1 MTDTIKT
8 NENVIPRRR
17 ASDWQKP
24 PSAALGNVF
33 DWFDGYGAVIL
44 EERARARVSAA
55 LNGAKTIADVLMQAA
70 IDREEDDQDS
80 PLRLSES
87 AEQGLL
93 AALASCIRMADI
105 ALAPL
110 RAADTRARARS
121 SRMTALSPSCQ
132 PNTSG
137 LRTVVLG
144 FCQSD
149 ARRRRTTFSFVL
161 VVSLMLRLLPGGRRS
176 GA

>member
-93 AALASCIRMADI
+93 AALASCLEVAEVHSLGVGSIWTTCARDGEEADAI
-105 ALAPL
+105 AATV
-110 RAADTRARARS
+110 RSINVARYRKEA
-121 SRMTALSPSCQ
+121 
-132 PNTSG
+132 G
-137 LRTVVLG
+137 K
-144 FCQSD
+144 
-149 ARRRRTTFSFVL
+149 
-161 VVSLMLRLLPGGRRS
+161 GG
-176 GA
+176 A